1 MPVVIVV
8 AGTVGATAV
17 FGSRCDLNA
26 LRPVAVGQNSFV
38 YAANGSELG
47 VIPAERN
54 RTPVTRGEIS
64 PWVPKAT
71 VAIEDRRFYSH
82 GGVDPVGIA
91 RAVVADVQAGKVVQG
106 GSTIT
111 QELVRNLYLSRERTF
126 KRKLIEAC
134 LVDQAVAPVVEG
146 QDPDRVHEPGLL
158 RQPRVRDRGRRRDV
172 LLAHREGAD
181 ARAGG
186 APRRPAAGAVELRP
200 VPQPVGGA
208 RAPQRGAEARCS

>member
-1 MPVVIVV
+1 M
-8 AGTVGATAV
+8 

-64 PWVPKAT
+64 PWVPRAT

-126 KRKLIEAC
+126 KRKLDRGVP
-134 LVDQAVAPVVEG
+134 LDQAVASVVEG
-146 QDPDRVHEPGLL
+146 PDPDRVHEPGVL
-158 RQPRVRDRGRRRDV
+158 RQPRVRDRGRRGDV
-172 LLAHREGAD
+172 LLD
-181 ARAGG
+181 AR
-186 APRRPAAGAVELRP
+186 RR
-200 VPQPVGGA
+200 
-208 RAPQRGAEARCS
+208 S